1 MIEGVVITPLTT
13 HADERG
19 FFREVLRASQMQSQQ
34 RFGQWSHAVSY
45 EGVVK
50 AWHVHKIQTDWWYC
64 VTGVLR
70 VGLCDRREG
79 SSTYNE
85 TMDFLAGDNQTAQ
98 VIEIPPGVAHGYKVI
113 QGPVHFMYITSHEYN
128 PDDELRIAHD
138 DPSIDFDWLKR
149 APIT

>member
-13 HADERG
+13 QTDERG
-19 FFREVLRASQMQSQQ
+19 FFREVLRSKQMQSQQ

-50 AWHVHKIQTDWWYC
+50 AWHWHAIQTDWWYC
-64 VTGVLR
+64 VAGVIR
-70 VGLCDRREG
+70 VGLCDRRED
-79 SSTYNE
+79 SATYGKI
-85 TMDFLAGDNQTAQ
+85 MDFMAGEHQPAQ

-113 QGPVHFMYITSHEYN
+113 QGPVHFMYVTSHEYN
-128 PDDELRIAHD
+128 PDDELRIAYD

-149 APIT
+149 PPIT